1 MEDSLISGCGVHHIS
16 IKARNFD
23 KSLEFYRDVL
33 GFKQK
38 HLWDHETGPV
48 ALLDLGDGNYLE
60 IWSGSHGSASEK
72 TGIIHFALKTDDL
85 DGSVERL
92 RSAGVNITLEPLDI
106 IIPGTP
112 ELNARIAFFHG
123 PDGESIELFM
133 EYIAAQ

>member
-1 MEDSLISGCGVHHIS
+1 MSNPIISGCGVHHIS

-38 HLWDHETGPV
+38 HLWDHETGLV

-72 TGIIHFALKTDDL
+72 AGIIHFALRTNDL

-92 RSAGVNITLEPLDI
+92 RTAGINITLEPLNI

-112 ELNARIAFFHG
+112 ELTARIAFFHG
-123 PDGESIELFM
+123 PDEESIELFM
-133 EYIAAQ
+133 ENNAAQ